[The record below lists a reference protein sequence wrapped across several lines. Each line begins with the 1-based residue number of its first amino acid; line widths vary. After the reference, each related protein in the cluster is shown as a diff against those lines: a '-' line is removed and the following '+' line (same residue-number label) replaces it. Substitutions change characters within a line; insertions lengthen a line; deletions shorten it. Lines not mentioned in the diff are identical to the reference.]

1 MGRWERFC
9 SELSLRKAM
18 ACERVLGHW
27 WKTEFHFCC
36 GARSRTCRICG
47 LAEYPGGKAPEGL
60 RMVASSTTGPPTY
73 VIRWDVKGQRY

>member
-47 LAEYPGGKAPEGL
+47 LAEYPGKAPEGL